1 MSTKPEGATPPTR
14 TLTERRKAATQ
25 LDIARAAA
33 ELFTEHGPDG
43 TTAEDIALRAGV
55 ALRTFYRYFR
65 SKQDAVAPLLAGGGD
80 RWREL
85 LAATATAT
93 AASSAT
99 AGGAVRA
106 ADAVT
111 AGGAVRA
118 GGAVTAGGAVR
129 AGGAVTAGGAA
140 DATAEPGAGLPEA
153 LERSIA
159 ASLTPMDAAA
169 EEGLRWT
176 RGLLRAAAEDPAL
189 RAVWYRVNQES
200 EERLR
205 EVVAG
210 LAGAG
215 ADPLEVRLAAA
226 AATDAIRIA
235 LESWAET
242 DAPARGE
249 GAPAELAVRCLREL
263 MGGMRLLNPEV
274 SRGSATGP

>member
-1 MSTKPEGATPPTR
+1 MLCTYGSGGRTLRTVSTKPEGATPPTR

-80 RWREL
+80 RWREQ
-85 LAATATAT
+85 LAAT
-93 AASSAT
+93 
-99 AGGAVRA
+99 
-106 ADAVT
+106 
-111 AGGAVRA
+111 
-118 GGAVTAGGAVR
+118 
-129 AGGAVTAGGAA
+129 
-140 DATAEPGAGLPEA
+140 EPGAALPEA

-159 ASLTPMDAAA
+159 ASLTPGDEAA

-176 RGLLRAAAEDPAL
+176 RGLLRAAVEDPAL

-210 LAGAG
+210 LAGPA

-242 DAPARGE
+242 DAPVRGD

-263 MGGMRLLNPEV
+263 MGGMRLLNP
-274 SRGSATGP
+274 

>member
-1 MSTKPEGATPPTR
+1 MCTVGSRGRTLRTVSTKPEGATPPTR

-85 LAATATAT
+85 LAATAAPAT
-93 AASSAT
+93 
-99 AGGAVRA
+99 
-106 ADAVT
+106 
-111 AGGAVRA
+111 
-118 GGAVTAGGAVR
+118 
-129 AGGAVTAGGAA
+129 GGAA
-140 DATAEPGAGLPEA
+140 AGRGEGGAPEPGAGLPEA
-153 LERSIA
+153 LERSIT
-159 ASLTPMDAAA
+159 ASLTPADAAA

-176 RGLLRAAAEDPAL
+176 RGLLRAAAQDPAL

-210 LAGAG
+210 LAGPG
-215 ADPLEVRLAAA
+215 ADPLEVRLTAA

-242 DAPARGE
+242 DAPVRGE

-263 MGGMRLLNPEV
+263 MGGMRLLNPDV
-274 SRGSATGP
+274 SGKSATGP

>member
-1 MSTKPEGATPPTR
+1 MSTKPQGGTPPTR

-80 RWREL
+80 RWREQ
-85 LAATATAT
+85 LAAT
-93 AASSAT
+93 
-99 AGGAVRA
+99 
-106 ADAVT
+106 
-111 AGGAVRA
+111 
-118 GGAVTAGGAVR
+118 
-129 AGGAVTAGGAA
+129 
-140 DATAEPGAGLPEA
+140 EPGAALPEA

-159 ASLTPMDAAA
+159 ASLTPGDAAA

-176 RGLLRAAAEDPAL
+176 RGLLRAAVEDPAL

-210 LAGAG
+210 LAGPAS
-215 ADPLEVRLAAA
+215 DPLEVRLAAA

-242 DAPARGE
+242 DAPVRGD

-263 MGGMRLLNPEV
+263 MGGMRLLNP
-274 SRGSATGP
+274 

>member
-80 RWREL
+80 RWREQ
-85 LAATATAT
+85 LAAT
-93 AASSAT
+93 
-99 AGGAVRA
+99 
-106 ADAVT
+106 
-111 AGGAVRA
+111 
-118 GGAVTAGGAVR
+118 
-129 AGGAVTAGGAA
+129 
-140 DATAEPGAGLPEA
+140 EPGAALPEA

-159 ASLTPMDAAA
+159 ASLTPGDAAA

-176 RGLLRAAAEDPAL
+176 RGLLRAAVEDPAL

-210 LAGAG
+210 LAGPA

-242 DAPARGE
+242 DAPVRGD
-249 GAPAELAVRCLREL
+249 GAPAEVAVRCLREL
-263 MGGMRLLNPEV
+263 MGGMRLLNP
-274 SRGSATGP
+274 

>member
-1 MSTKPEGATPPTR
+1 MHLRRSQAYASWVSTKPEAPTPSLPS
-14 TLTERRKAATQ
+14 LTERRKAATQ

-33 ELFTEHGPDG
+33 ELFTERGPDG
-43 TTAEDIALRAGV
+43 TTAEEIAQRASV

-65 SKQDAVAPLLAGGGD
+65 SKQDAVAPLLAGGAD
-80 RWREL
+80 RWRER
-85 LAATATAT
+85 LAAT
-93 AASSAT
+93 
-99 AGGAVRA
+99 
-106 ADAVT
+106 
-111 AGGAVRA
+111 
-118 GGAVTAGGAVR
+118 
-129 AGGAVTAGGAA
+129 
-140 DATAEPGAGLPEA
+140 EPGAGVPEA

-159 ASLTPMDAAA
+159 AALTPETGADA
-169 EEGLRWT
+169 EGLRWT

-210 LAGAG
+210 LAGPA

-242 DAPARGE
+242 DAPERGE
-249 GAPAELAVRCLREL
+249 GAPAALAVRCLREL
-263 MGGMRLLNPEV
+263 MGGMRLL
-274 SRGSATGP
+274 RDA